1 MIEKMPIVIPNKERN
16 VLNLLIV
23 TELMANIIASLM
35 SLKNI
40 INSDRIGLRTKD
52 KKNQSLESE
61 KVLNCNNANNDNY

>member
-40 INSDRIGLRTKD
+40 INSDRIDLRTKD

-61 KVLNCNNANNDNY
+61 KVLNCNNTNNDNY